1 MRNESRNSRPK
12 LSVVLVVIGLLAIA
26 CGGDQ
31 QGSTE
36 SASPNPS
43 TEEVVSSSGAVSEPD
58 ESVSSSTAPPT
69 SATPVPSTS
78 LPEPIDE
85 FDDFTDP
92 ETLERLWGVVF
103 DRSPEGLATDAQIAQ
118 MQELGIGYAKFW
130 VPWNETEPELAAYN
144 ATSSEFGIAGD
155 SQPTELTRDL
165 LAANPEWIEEYAF
178 PERPDSRFHDL
189 IDWSRLD
196 AQVDQLV
203 AAGITPL
210 PLIADATT
218 APWITDVDG
227 RAKIAP
233 EPLDFRGETG
243 PGNTF
248 TGVGTEAYLAHVE
261 LYAAAA
267 SRRYSESPNRITWWN
282 LENELNLAHLHVQ
295 VFGWRTGDVWLD
307 DAFRTE
313 LLETLSRG
321 LKLGSPNALATHNV
335 SFHDPNWAEDLVRY
349 AGSLDALGLGG
360 YPNYLSPVPLNTE
373 MLIDAVE
380 TASTLGKQLGKPVF
394 VLETG
399 NPSGP
404 VSGGWNE
411 ELQAEY
417 VSIAPV
423 DALNAG
429 AAGYI
434 HFLLNDR
441 DWDNPEGDLQQ
452 VEIHWGLVRVDGTYK
467 SSFENFRDVISE

>member
-1 MRNESRNSRPK
+1 MRNRRPTPWTK
-12 LSVVLVVIGLLAIA
+12 LSVGLIVVGLLATS
-26 CGGDQ
+26 CSGDDDQEGSVESATPSSSAQ
-31 QGSTE
+31 QADAASEAATE
-36 SASPNPS
+36 SD
-43 TEEVVSSSGAVSEPD
+43 GSEG
-58 ESVSSSTAPPT
+58 ESEATPT
-69 SATPVPSTS
+69 SAAPEAPSPDAGGDNNDADP
-78 LPEPIDE
+78 LEP
-85 FDDFTDP
+85 
-92 ETLERLWGVVF
+92 LWGVVF

-130 VPWNETEPELAAYN
+130 VAWNETEQALAAYN
-144 ATSSEFGIAGD
+144 ATSGEFGIAGD
-155 SQPTELTRDL
+155 NQPTDLTREL
-165 LAANPEWIEEYAF
+165 LTANPGWIEEYAF

-203 AAGITPL
+203 AAGIAPL

-218 APWITDVDG
+218 APRIPDPDG
-227 RAKIAP
+227 PAKIAP

-243 PGNTF
+243 PGNTYA
-248 TGVGTEAYLAHVE
+248 GVGTEAYLAHVE

-267 SRRYSESPNRITWWN
+267 ARRYSESPRQITWWN
-282 LENELNLAHLHVQ
+282 LENELNFAHLHVQ
-295 VFGWRTGDVWLD
+295 IFGWRTGDAWLD

-313 LLETLSRG
+313 LLETLSQG
-321 LKLGSPNALATHNV
+321 IKLGSPNARATHNV
-335 SFHDPNWAEDLVRY
+335 NFHDPNWAEDLARY
-349 AGSLDALGLGG
+349 ADSLDALGLGG
-360 YPNYLSPVPLNTE
+360 YPNYVSPLPLNTE
-373 MLIDAVE
+373 MLTDAVE
-380 TASTLGKQLGKPVF
+380 TAFALGEQLGKPVF

-404 VSGGWNE
+404 VGGGWNE
-411 ELQAEY
+411 ELQSEY

-429 AAGYI
+429 ATGYF

-452 VEIHWGLVRVDGTYK
+452 VEIYWGLVRVDGTYK
-467 SSFENFRDVISE
+467 PSFEDFQDVIAE